1 MAMGTRPDPPKLG
14 DCGCTASVRTISPA
28 AMRDADDEIREIKTE
43 IIESRSLIIKTN
55 NLTNSLAAD
64 IKSIAKRQAG
74 YERRFTWN
82 SAVAYVLFATLSFVG
97 LKLWSDVRINEI
109 GSEKVELTRQ
119 VKELRHDLE
128 EETRRAEKR
137 EQAEAK
143 AASFYALIRK
153 KDYTRVVEGYDEIR
167 QEQLSKAEAEFFSD
181 TEERFRLQ
189 LSVNAYQAG
198 LGLMRTG
205 RYAEA
210 AESFQDAIR
219 LKEEASHIPAVKL
232 DLARALLHL
241 GRAGEATLLAQEVI
255 EQNIDKELQ
264 DDATWLLSECADDL
278 GNIDDARNALRALL
292 RRWPRSALIPDARKR
307 LSDLNLRVWKKNAPK
322 EAT

>member
-1 MAMGTRPDPPKLG
+1 
-14 DCGCTASVRTISPA
+14 
-28 AMRDADDEIREIKTE
+28 MRDADDEIREIKNE
-43 IIESRSLIIKTN
+43 IIESRGLVIKTN

-109 GSEKVELTRQ
+109 ASEKEDLTRQ
-119 VKELRHDLE
+119 AKELRHDLE

-143 AASFYALIRK
+143 AAAFYALIRK
-153 KDYTRVVEGYDEIR
+153 KDYARVVEGYDDIR
-167 QEQLSKAEAEFFSD
+167 QEQLSKAEAEFFAD

-189 LSVNAYQAG
+189 LSVNAYQTG

-210 AESFQDAIR
+210 AESYQEAIR
-219 LKEEASHIPAVKL
+219 LKEEGTHVPAVKL
-232 DLARALLHL
+232 DLARALWHL

-255 EQNIDKELQ
+255 DQNIDKELQ
-264 DDATWLLSECADDL
+264 DDATWLLSECAEDL

-307 LSDLNLRVWKKNAPK
+307 LSDLNLKVWKKNAPK
-322 EAT
+322 EATST

>member
-1 MAMGTRPDPPKLG
+1 
-14 DCGCTASVRTISPA
+14 
-28 AMRDADDEIREIKTE
+28 MRDADDEIREIKTE

>member
-1 MAMGTRPDPPKLG
+1 
-14 DCGCTASVRTISPA
+14 
-28 AMRDADDEIREIKTE
+28 MRDTDDEIREIKTE
-43 IIESRSLIIKTN
+43 IIESRGLVIKTN

-64 IKSIAKRQAG
+64 IKSIARRQAS
-74 YERRFTWN
+74 YERRFTLN

-109 GSEKVELTRQ
+109 ASEKDDLGQKVQ
-119 VKELRHDLE
+119 ELRRDLE

-143 AASFYALIRK
+143 AAAYYELIRK
-153 KDYTRVVEGYDEIR
+153 KEYARVVEGYDQI
-167 QEQLSKAEAEFFSD
+167 QNEQLSKAEAEVFRD
-181 TEERFRLQ
+181 TETRFRMQ
-189 LSVNAYQAG
+189 LSINSYQAG

-210 AESFQDAIR
+210 AESFQDAMR
-219 LKEEASHIPAVKL
+219 LKEEATHVPAVKL
-232 DLARALLHL
+232 DLARAFWHL
-241 GRAGEATLLAQEVI
+241 GRAGEAAILAQEVVD
-255 EQNIDKELQ
+255 QNVDKELQ
-264 DDATWLLSECADDL
+264 DDATWLLSQCAEDL

-307 LSDLNLRVWKKNAPK
+307 LSDLNLKVWKKNDK